1 MDKVFRCCIWGRLY
15 WWFGVKCC
23 LFHISVMFNF
33 HFDCGVGISV
43 LMCVF
48 WFGCFSFWLWKMCNR
63 WVLVVISVYVC
74 VYGFVIRY
82 LWYCWYD
89 WLVCV
94 ILCCFVIM
102 FKPDLNMLHVFDDNL
117 YGLFVVCFCV
127 VLWFVRYIV
136 LHYTIVLHYAFAY
149 APHVI
154 ICASRYGLCSA
165 LQFAPC
171 IIIRALALQST
182 ALRYVNFHLVALL
195 FDWLY

>member
-1 MDKVFRCCIWGRLY
+1 MGKVSRCCIWGRLY

-23 LFHISVMFNF
+23 LFHISIMLNF
-33 HFDCGVGISV
+33 HFDCDVGISV

-48 WFGCFSFWLWKMCNR
+48 WFGCFSFWLWKTRNR
-63 WVLVVISVYVC
+63 WALAVIFVYVC

-82 LWYCWYD
+82 LWCYWYD

-102 FKPDLNMLHVFDDNL
+102 FKPDLNMLRVFNDNL
-117 YGLFVVCFCV
+117 YGLFVV
-127 VLWFVRYIV
+127 LRFVRYIV
-136 LHYTIVLHYAFAY
+136 LHYSIVLHYAFAY

-154 ICASRYGLCSA
+154 TCASRYGLCFV

-171 IIIRALALQST
+171 VTIRALALQST
-182 ALRYVNFHLVALL
+182 HCITIHGLALC
-195 FDWLY
+195 